1 MYMCQT
7 ERDRDSDKDRP
18 AGPPEVF
25 CVVRPPENVQDLFA
39 VSIPQF
45 PSPSRHDQ

>member
-1 MYMCQT
+1 VVEKKR
-7 ERDRDSDKDRP
+7 ERDINKDRP

-25 CVVRPPENVQDLFA
+25 CVVHPPGIVQDLFA
-39 VSIPQF
+39 VSVPQF